1 MNYSNFNFQGY
12 NKFDL
17 VGYSWQCENPK
28 AVLIIIHGMS
38 EYAAR
43 YDHFATYL
51 TEQGITV
58 YSSDLRGHG
67 KTAEIVDNVGIF
79 AMENGWEKVI
89 QDQRAL
95 ISYIQS
101 QTDLP
106 VFILGHSMG
115 SFVARSISFSG
126 ENRIK
131 GYIFSATAGDPGFL
145 GRAGKLIASA
155 NSRWVG
161 KKNRSKL
168 LDKLAFG
175 DFNKKIENP
184 KTKKDWL
191 TRDEEV
197 VDRYINDPFCMQIFM
212 SQFFTD
218 LLEGII
224 SINYPANVKRMVKV
238 PYLLF
243 AGTMDPVGDYGKG
256 VQKIYQ
262 MMLSNNHQVEM
273 KLYEGGRHEM
283 LNETNKEE
291 VYQDVL
297 GWIEANID

>member
-1 MNYSNFNFQGY
+1 MNFSNFNFQGY

-17 VGYSWQCENPK
+17 VGYEWKCENPK
-28 AVLIIIHGMS
+28 AILIIIHGMS
-38 EYAAR
+38 EHAAR

-67 KTAEIVDNVGIF
+67 KTAGTVDDVGLF
-79 AMENGWEKVI
+79 AMEDGWQKVI

-95 ISYIQS
+95 ISHIQS
-101 QTDLP
+101 KIDSP

-115 SFVARSISFSG
+115 SFVARSLSFSG
-126 ENRIK
+126 EKRVN

-155 NSRWVG
+155 NSRLVG

-168 LDKLAFG
+168 LDQLAFG

-197 VDRYINDPFCMQIFM
+197 VNRYINDPFCMQIFM

-262 MMLSNNHQVEM
+262 MMLGKNHQVEM
-273 KLYEGGRHEM
+273 KLYDGGRHEM
-283 LNETNKEE
+283 LNEINKEE

-297 GWIEANID
+297 GWIEANLD